1 MAVYY
6 LRESDGAADPDS
18 VKRSIRRAFPWT
30 LVGVI
35 LILAATALEAV
46 GWPLA
51 YPRLLRAAGISSP
64 VTKQRRIVHLI
75 SGEGSGEI
83 PPMDLALA
91 LRGLLKVQPSF
102 IYVDGMI
109 RSDTETTPLLS
120 GILAAVRAKIP
131 VVMPPVGA
139 DPHYRPVPLC
149 FYDSP
154 GGPPRHWPRL
164 DAGFSNAGPACFFP
178 SLPKDPSSLPLFADL
193 SGGLAAGSLWWDL
206 LVQDLPRESR
216 EPLWI
221 VCSRILLIGDH
232 VPLPLTSDGMV
243 ACSNLQPA
251 IGIPLDDFLLELERS
266 DRGMPASQFFSQWKN
281 AVVLI
286 APRDSA
292 RPLALLEGLRELI
305 SWKRIPLSVQ
315 GAAGLMCAVIL
326 LAGRT
331 RFLLK
336 NRRNAALALAGATL
350 LAWIVGLRFGVIVP
364 LLPAGLTILFL
375 FLQRPVRGP
384 RERTA

>member
-6 LRESDGAADPDS
+6 LREADGASGPDS
-18 VKRSIRRAFPWT
+18 AKRGIRRAFPWT

-35 LILAATALEAV
+35 LILTATVLEAV

-51 YPRLLRAAGISSP
+51 YPRLLRVAGIASP

-75 SGEGSGEI
+75 SGEGSGDI
-83 PPMDLALA
+83 PAMDLALA
-91 LRGLLKVQPSF
+91 LRGLLKVHPSF
-102 IYVDGMI
+102 IYVDGRV

-120 GILAAVRAKIP
+120 GILSEVRAKIP
-131 VVMPPVGA
+131 VVMPPVGVE
-139 DPHYRPVPLC
+139 PLFRPVPLC

-154 GGPPRHWPRL
+154 GGPVRHWPRL
-164 DAGFSNAGPACFFP
+164 DTGFSNAGPACFFP
-178 SLPKDPSSLPLFADL
+178 PLPKDPSALPLFADL
-193 SGGLAAGSLWWDL
+193 SGGLVAGSLWWDL

-216 EPLWI
+216 EPLWV

-232 VPLPLTSDGMV
+232 IPLPLTSDGMV
-243 ACSNLQPA
+243 AFSNPQSS

-286 APRDSA
+286 APRNDA
-292 RPLALLEGLRELI
+292 RPLALLEGLREMI
-305 SWKRIPLSVQ
+305 RWKRIPLSVQ
-315 GAAGLMCAVIL
+315 GAAGLLCAVIM

-336 NRRNAALALAGATL
+336 NGRVASLTLAGVTL
-350 LAWIVGLRFGVIVP
+350 SAWLVGLRFGVIVP
-364 LLPAGLTILFL
+364 LLPVGLTILFL
-375 FLQRPVRGP
+375 FLQRPERAP
-384 RERTA
+384 RERKA